1 MEKQNEELLYE
12 MEAARARLNAS
23 IDRRDAYDLIYRY
36 SVEMDR
42 LLNRYCAEIR
52 PC

>member
-1 MEKQNEELLYE
+1 MQIRKEELIRE

-23 IDRRDAYDLIYRY
+23 IDRRDTYDLIYKY

-42 LLNRYCAEIR
+42 LLNRYFAELQS
-52 PC
+52 